1 MKLKLWWQKR
11 QETLAIDEVNFYWK
25 EYLKRCVQ
33 SPTEHRKIIARQY
46 FPRVGQDLLAQK
58 ENFLRE
64 YAIHE
69 HEFRSGYVAKN
80 RSDAFVCQY
89 SLKIEEKARLAG
101 HQKWCDMVRQF
112 RSQQSKIR

>member
-11 QETLAIDEVNFYWK
+11 QETMAKDEVDFFWK
-25 EYLKRCVQ
+25 EYLRGCKQ
-33 SPTEHRKIIARQY
+33 SPAEYRKTLARQY

-64 YAIHE
+64 YAVHE
-69 HEFRSGYVAKN
+69 HEFRRNYVTKN

-89 SLKIEEKARLAG
+89 SLGIEEKARLVG
-101 HQKWCDMVRQF
+101 HQKWCEMMRQF
-112 RSQQSKIR
+112 QNQKSKER